1 MPEGL
6 SNADARRWYHAA
18 LKRIPRQLDA
28 SAPLEQQALQ
38 AYRLRRDAQ
47 MQARRAMR
55 DRDSIAALPKP
66 RGWEAIVDRYR
77 GAGLSGDALWQT
89 IIDAASRPGQ
99 AIDAAAGL

>member
-38 AYRLRRDAQ
+38 AYRL
-47 MQARRAMR
+47 
-55 DRDSIAALPKP
+55 
-66 RGWEAIVDRYR
+66 
-77 GAGLSGDALWQT
+77 WQT